1 MRFSPEQLSDPK
13 CFDALRQDKET
24 FSSLAELEHRD
35 DLSHLEL
42 CRLAQY
48 LLSQKD
54 AAGCLATLAK
64 ARELDSSYLERGIY
78 LACLGFKEDFRALAA
93 ALRPIKFESM
103 EPLEMEGCSLVCESI
118 ALYYLAHLE
127 DYQQA
132 YAMLYRAETL
142 AALLNLNYRL
152 DVISS
157 KLEYT
162 ASLAD
167 DSYIPNPLTSDS
179 DAANEQALRNSF
191 SNFLIDCDIDSV
203 ERLAIAGQLEKTE
216 LILVQATKDYALALE
231 GKFSYEKVAEKI
243 SEAVPDYYE
252 SKLYWSLLMLQT
264 FSIIG
269 NCSGRSHPERIVS
282 VLKEALG
289 EFVHLNLTM
298 TLAAKIYPLG
308 VYMAASLDD
317 RIKPHIYDVMTLQNE
332 RHGDGF
338 NLGNKVVSGVT
349 KPVREAIILD
359 ELYGTTDNLI
369 TVTKKPL
376 GHPQNKSRLEK
387 SMKAVDI
394 GRSNFISVGGLY
406 RGVYCLG
413 KALTEPK
420 IQEEAEHIYQ
430 GSTFLKEVVSPH
442 LLNF

>member
-127 DYQQA
+127 DYPQA

-167 DSYIPNPLTSDS
+167 DAYISNPLISDS
-179 DAANEQALRNSF
+179 DAADGHALRNRF
-191 SNFLIDCDIDSV
+191 SNILINHDLKSAEPLTV
-203 ERLAIAGQLEKTE
+203 AGKLEKAE
-216 LILVQATKDYALALE
+216 LILAQATKNYALALE
-231 GKFSYEKVAEKI
+231 GKFSYEKVAENLT
-243 SEAVPDYYE
+243 EAVPEYYE
-252 SKLYWSLLMLQT
+252 SKLYWSLLMLQI
-264 FSIIG
+264 FSVIG
-269 NCSGRSHPERIVS
+269 
-282 VLKEALG
+282 
-289 EFVHLNLTM
+289 
-298 TLAAKIYPLG
+298 
-308 VYMAASLDD
+308 SLF
-317 RIKPHIYDVMTLQNE
+317 R
-332 RHGDGF
+332 
-338 NLGNKVVSGVT
+338 
-349 KPVREAIILD
+349 
-359 ELYGTTDNLI
+359 
-369 TVTKKPL
+369 
-376 GHPQNKSRLEK
+376 
-387 SMKAVDI
+387 
-394 GRSNFISVGGLY
+394 
-406 RGVYCLG
+406 
-413 KALTEPK
+413 ALT
-420 IQEEAEHIYQ
+420 
-430 GSTFLKEVVSPH
+430 S
-442 LLNF
+442 